1 MNDISSIIDQYL
13 NRGFGS
19 MNKNDFEVWIFN
31 YLLNNR
37 FIDESNYDISIKL
50 RIPESKVK
58 RLRYEAELKYCD
70 LQNEESYKNALGKI
84 LEKSILKKDGN
95 YVQFIIEK
103 IQLRKYLDSILKKDG
118 RFTDSSFNSEIVT
131 IDVDDFEY
139 LVEIIWPGEN
149 WKAIYNLAN
158 MKLNNKSST
167 FKDIFKS
174 FCKGIG
180 TQTGKNIVNLT
191 FSGILE
197 LVKSLI

>member
-139 LVEIIWPGEN
+139 LVEIIWPDEN

>member
-167 FKDIFKS
+167 FKDIFNS

>member
-19 MNKNDFEVWIFN
+19 MNKNDFEVWIFH

-37 FIDESNYDISIKL
+37 FIDYSNYDISIQL
-50 RIPESKVK
+50 RIPETKVK
-58 RLRYEAELKYCD
+58 RLRYEAELKYGEP
-70 LQNEESYKNALGKI
+70 QNEESYKKS
-84 LEKSILKKDGN
+84 LEKLLERSILKKDGI
-95 YVQFIIEK
+95 YIQFIIEN
-103 IQLRKYLDSILKKDG
+103 IQLRKYLDSILKKGG

-131 IDVDDFEY
+131 IDVDDYEY
-139 LVEIIWPGEN
+139 LVEELWPEKN
-149 WKAIYNLAN
+149 WKEIYEQAN
-158 MKLNNKSST
+158 KKLNNNSST

>member
-1 MNDISSIIDQYL
+1 M
-13 NRGFGS
+13 
-19 MNKNDFEVWIFN
+19 
-31 YLLNNR
+31 
-37 FIDESNYDISIKL
+37 
-50 RIPESKVK
+50 
-58 RLRYEAELKYCD
+58 KYCD

-167 FKDIFKS
+167 FKDIFNS